1 MNESLDL
8 HFRLRSSFFVLSLI
22 SLDLSSCVLLL
33 VGVLVSFELDMVV
46 LSGVVSIM
54 LEERVSRDLLLA
66 YP

>member
-22 SLDLSSCVLLL
+22 SLDLSSYVLLL

>member
-8 HFRLRSSFFVLSLI
+8 HFRLRSSFFFLRLI

>member
-8 HFRLRSSFFVLSLI
+8 HFRLRSSFFVFSLI
-22 SLDLSSCVLLL
+22 SLDLSSYVLL
-33 VGVLVSFELDMVV
+33 VGVLFSFEFDMVV

-54 LEERVSRDLLLA
+54 LEDRVSRDLLLA